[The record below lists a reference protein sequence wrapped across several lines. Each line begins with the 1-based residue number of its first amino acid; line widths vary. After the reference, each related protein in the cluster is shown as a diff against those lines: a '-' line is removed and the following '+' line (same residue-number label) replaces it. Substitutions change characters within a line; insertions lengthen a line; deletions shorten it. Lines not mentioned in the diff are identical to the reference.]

1 MLFHIT
7 LFRPRP
13 DLAAADRTGLVEALE
28 SALLQIPS
36 IRRFHVGR
44 RVTHGARY
52 EALMPVSF
60 DYAAVIE
67 FDDLGGLQ
75 AYLGHPAHEAL
86 GKRFMQSLESSV
98 IFDYQ
103 MQGGE
108 ELRQLTHAE

>member
-13 DLAAADRTGLVEALE
+13 DLSDADRTGLIEALE
-28 SALLQIPS
+28 SALRQIPS

-44 RVTHGARY
+44 RVTHGAGY
-52 EALMPVSF
+52 EALMPASF

-67 FDDLGGLQ
+67 FDGLLGLQ
-75 AYLGHPAHEAL
+75 AYLEHPAHEAL
-86 GKRFMQSLESSV
+86 GKRFMQALESSM

-108 ELRQLTHAE
+108 DLRNLAHAE